1 MDRSLILFLFFLLV
15 ELHLEIVRNLTIEE
29 GNVSN
34 ITAEIFVG
42 TVFRG
47 CTAIFTEE

>member
-1 MDRSLILFLFFLLV
+1 V
-15 ELHLEIVRNLTIEE
+15 ELHLRNLTIEE

-42 TVFRG
+42 TKPSLLVSEHII
-47 CTAIFTEE
+47 THTDQALYS